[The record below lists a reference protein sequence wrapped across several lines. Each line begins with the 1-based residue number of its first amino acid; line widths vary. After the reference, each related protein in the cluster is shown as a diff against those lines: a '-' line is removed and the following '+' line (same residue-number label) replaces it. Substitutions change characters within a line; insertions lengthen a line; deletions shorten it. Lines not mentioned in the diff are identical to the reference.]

1 MWYWHVFVQACDL
14 TTTQAVTAFVEI
26 DYYCELYARIAGVT
40 APDTAFEGPTGATG
54 TFTTSFDVI
63 AGSTRYRVYGYKCNN
78 INAKKK

>member
-40 APDTAFEGPTGATG
+40 APDTAFEALLVQRERLQRHLMLLQGQPVQ
-54 TFTTSFDVI
+54 SLRI
-63 AGSTRYRVYGYKCNN
+63 
-78 INAKKK
+78 